1 MTVAVRL
8 SAEQQKRLDTL
19 AARTGRSRSFYVK
32 EAIEQHLDE
41 LEERFWADEVVARYE
56 ASNERTR
63 GWSEVR
69 TELDQ

>member
-8 SAEQQKRLDTL
+8 SAEQQKRIDAL
-19 AARTGRSRSFYVK
+19 AARTGRSWSFYVK

-56 ASNERTR
+56 
-63 GWSEVR
+63 
-69 TELDQ
+69 